1 MLLKAERRSR
11 ASTSHLVSTEDEF
24 VMPAQ
29 FDPAL
34 DDLYASDDEDINE
47 VTPRL
52 RLLFFCCLLSYGRH
66 THIECVWMRMPLG
79 VQAAH
84 Y

>member
-52 RLLFFCCLLSYGRH
+52 RLLFFCCLLSYGSLLS
-66 THIECVWMRMPLG
+66 VWMRMPLG